1 MPRTTPTA
9 TISVAESDEG
19 LVLHV
24 RGELD
29 LTSRDDIEPVIM
41 VALAVTPAVIVD
53 LAELE
58 FCDSQGLAMIIAC
71 MQQAAAGHTAFT
83 LANPR
88 PQVQRLLEITDLTRL
103 LPSA

>member
-1 MPRTTPTA
+1 MSRSTPSA
-9 TISVAESDEG
+9 TISVAESDDG

-41 VALAVTPAVIVD
+41 VALAVTPAVVLD
-53 LAELE
+53 VQELE
-58 FCDSQGLAMIIAC
+58 FCDSQGLAMIVAC
-71 MQQAAAGHTAFT
+71 MQQATAGQTAFT
-83 LANPR
+83 IANPR

-103 LPSA
+103 LAPA